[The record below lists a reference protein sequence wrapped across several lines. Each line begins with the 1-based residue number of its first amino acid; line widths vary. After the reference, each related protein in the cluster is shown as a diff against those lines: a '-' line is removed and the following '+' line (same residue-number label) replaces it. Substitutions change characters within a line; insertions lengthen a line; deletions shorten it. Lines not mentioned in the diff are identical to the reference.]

1 MSLWDKPDLHRLRNQ
16 VLDAGFKAGGIRGSV
31 FRCQCPAH
39 HGRGYNAQFK
49 MQQSGKITYTCYSHG
64 CDLKLLMDCMDL
76 VSSDFYPDGQK
87 PHQTRTFG
95 PDPSLDD
102 WCLVTA
108 RDNRKN
114 GYKLTEA
121 DKRREFEAFKRRR
134 NGVLSPEALAL

>member
-39 HGRGYNAQFK
+39 RGNGYNAQFK

-64 CDLKLLMDCMDL
+64 CDLKLLSDVMDL
-76 VSSDFYPDGQK
+76 TSADFYPDSLNPLK
-87 PHQTRTFG
+87 SRASG

-108 RDNRKN
+108 RDSRKQ
-114 GYKLTEA
+114 GFELTEA
-121 DKRREFEAFKRRR
+121 DKRREFEAFMRRR
-134 NGVLSPEALAL
+134 NGVRSPEAPAL